1 LGLASAFVNA
11 NVALSRAVDG
21 LLPASLRR
29 DGNRTFLKD
38 YAPRAIQ
45 AGTTVYDLGGGSQ
58 PFVKLD
64 VKERFGLR
72 VVGLDISAEE
82 MAQAPAGVY
91 DQMIAA
97 DLCTYIGQ
105 GDADIVMCQA
115 TLEHVPDGAGAM
127 RAIASVLKP
136 GGRVFIFAP
145 SRNALFARLNLVL
158 PQRVK
163 EKILFTLFPKKGE
176 GHDGF
181 PAFYNRCTPKDIE
194 ALARRN
200 GLEVEER
207 ALFWISSYF
216 MALFPAYLVWRL
228 AQGASYLVRGYNAAE
243 TFIYILRK
251 PDTPEPTA

>member
-1 LGLASAFVNA
+1 MPSINA
-11 NVALSRAVDG
+11 NVALSRAIDG

-58 PFVKLD
+58 PFVSLD

-91 DQMIAA
+91 DRMIAA
-97 DLCTYIGQ
+97 DLCTYIGK

-145 SRNALFARLNLVL
+145 SRNALFARLNLIL

-163 EKILFTLFPKKGE
+163 EKSCSPSSPKKAQ

-181 PAFYNRCTPKDIE
+181 PAFLQP
-194 ALARRN
+194 LH
-200 GLEVEER
+200 
-207 ALFWISSYF
+207 
-216 MALFPAYLVWRL
+216 
-228 AQGASYLVRGYNAAE
+228 AQGYRSPCPPEWPGSRGAGAVLDQLLFHGSLSGLSRMASGAGGLPIWRVE
-243 TFIYILRK
+243 I
-251 PDTPEPTA
+251 TPPRRSSISCGNRTHLEPTA